1 MRKEGVGE
9 AGGGEV
15 AVPVFVL
22 FTSRCILPSPVVL
35 WMAGGV
41 SQAPLSANFCL
52 GLTWGHRGENSWRET
67 GRKQGDLFSFPV
79 AASFQRLQSLPGE
92 PDP

>member
-1 MRKEGVGE
+1 MSKERCFEVMRKEGVGE

-35 WMAGGV
+35 
-41 SQAPLSANFCL
+41 
-52 GLTWGHRGENSWRET
+52 
-67 GRKQGDLFSFPV
+67 
-79 AASFQRLQSLPGE
+79 
-92 PDP
+92 